1 MHARRRF
8 TIQSV
13 EPADMEV
20 LWVDFNE
27 NGDGYTTHVEDLKG
41 EDIKKLQIL
50 QPVEAQYL
58 ELAERKLLKL
68 NAMDVIVKR
77 TDWLRKQ
84 SVLYRRGLQKSPH
97 LMRKSNKRYVYRTV
111 FAYFH

>member
-1 MHARRRF
+1 MQARRRF

-20 LWVDFNE
+20 LWIDFNE
-27 NGDGYTTHVEDLKG
+27 NGGYTTHTEDLKT
-41 EDIKKLQIL
+41 EDIKKLKVL

-68 NAMDVIVKR
+68 NSSDVLMKR
-77 TDWLRKQ
+77 KDWLRKQ
-84 SVLYRRGLQKSPH
+84 SALHIRNVQKSSH
-97 LMRKSNKRYVYRTV
+97 MIRRCSKR
-111 FAYFH
+111 